1 MGAIAKKS
9 KRDKV
14 VTVYVTDE
22 MLQRFKTKA
31 ESLGLTVS
39 SFLMIAAADY
49 LKQDDAL
56 TAMKQINMYEL
67 MRQAEKKE

>member
-1 MGAIAKKS
+1 MGASAKKS

-14 VTVYVTDE
+14 VTVYVTEE
-22 MLQRFKTKA
+22 MLNRFRTKA
-31 ESLGLTVS
+31 DSLGLTVS

-56 TAMKQINMYEL
+56 AAMKQINLYDL
-67 MRQAEKKE
+67 MRQSEEKK